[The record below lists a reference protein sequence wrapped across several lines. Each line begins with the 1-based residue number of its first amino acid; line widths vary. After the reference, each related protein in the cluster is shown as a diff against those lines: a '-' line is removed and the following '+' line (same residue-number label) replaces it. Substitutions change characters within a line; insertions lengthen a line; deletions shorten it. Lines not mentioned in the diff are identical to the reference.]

1 MKHRTWNMKHGGLDF
16 DADKGTNGG
25 VPENNGNPPA
35 GEGEGEG
42 DKKPDP
48 SQEGG
53 DKPEEKKFTQ
63 KEIDGIIAERLAR
76 EKKNQ
81 EAAAEKARKQ
91 AEEDA
96 LVKNQEFQKLS
107 DERGKRVVELE
118 NQVAELTTVR
128 EQADRYKAALEK
140 YLVAEKQDLPK
151 HVLTLLEKLDPVDQ
165 IEYIAANRAE
175 LGKPQEQLKGVPPSP
190 DPKERKLSDEQ
201 KAEARK
207 GQALLYNRF

>member
-1 MKHRTWNMKHGGLDF
+1 MKHRTWNLKYGGLFF
-16 DADKGTNGG
+16 DANKGTSGSAPADNGT
-25 VPENNGNPPA
+25 PPA
-35 GEGEGEG
+35 GGEG

-48 SQEGG
+48 AQEGG

-63 KEIDGIIAERLAR
+63 KEIDVIIADRLAR

-96 LVKNQEFQKLS
+96 LVKNQEYQKLS
-107 DERGKRVVELE
+107 DERGKRVAELE
-118 NQVAELTTVR
+118 SQVSELTTVR
-128 EQADRYKAALEK
+128 EQADRYKGALEK
-140 YLVAEKQDLPK
+140 YLVAEKKDLPK
-151 HVLTLLEKLDPVDQ
+151 HVLTLLEKLDPIDQ

-175 LGKPQEQLKGVPPSP
+175 LGKTQEQVKGVPPSP

-207 GQALLYNRF
+207 GQAALYNRF

>member
-1 MKHRTWNMKHGGLDF
+1 MKHRTWNLKYGGFFF
-16 DADKGTNGG
+16 DADKGAAG
-25 VPENNGNPPA
+25 VPPADNGTPPA
-35 GEGEGEG
+35 GGGDG

-48 SQEGG
+48 AQEGG
-53 DKPEEKKFTQ
+53 DKPEDKKFTQ
-63 KEIDGIIAERLAR
+63 KEIDAIIAERLGR

-96 LVKNQEFQKLS
+96 LFKNQEFQKLA
-107 DERGKRVVELE
+107 DERGKRVAELE
-118 NQVAELTTVR
+118 GQVGELTSVR
-128 EQADRYKAALEK
+128 EQADRYKGALEK
-140 YLVAEKQDLPK
+140 YLVVEKKDLPK

-175 LGKPQEQLKGVPPSP
+175 LGKPTQEQVKGVPPSP
-190 DPKERKLSDEQ
+190 EPKERKLSDEQ

-207 GQALLYNRF
+207 GQASLYNRF

>member
-1 MKHRTWNMKHGGLDF
+1 MKHRTWNLKYGGLFF
-16 DADKGTNGG
+16 DADRGTNGSA
-25 VPENNGNPPA
+25 PADNGNPPA
-35 GEGEGEG
+35 GGDG

-48 SQEGG
+48 AQESG
-53 DKPEEKKFTQ
+53 DKPDEKKFTQ
-63 KEIDGIIAERLAR
+63 KEIDAIIAERLAR

-107 DERGKRVVELE
+107 DERGKRVAELE
-118 NQVAELTTVR
+118 GQVSEMTSVR
-128 EQADRYKAALEK
+128 EQADRYKGALEK
-140 YLVAEKQDLPK
+140 YLVAEKKDLPK

-175 LGKPQEQLKGVPPSP
+175 LGKPPQENLKGVPPSP
-190 DPKERKLSDEQ
+190 DPKERKLSDEE

-207 GQALLYNRF
+207 GQASLYNRF